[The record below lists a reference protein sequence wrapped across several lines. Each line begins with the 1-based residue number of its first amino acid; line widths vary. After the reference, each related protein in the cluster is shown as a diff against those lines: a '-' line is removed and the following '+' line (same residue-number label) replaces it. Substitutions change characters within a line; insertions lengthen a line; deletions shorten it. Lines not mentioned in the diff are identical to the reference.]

1 MILLRPTPV
10 LDTVVGMEPK
20 SWRDR
25 VHEEETLL
33 EQLNGLVSDAATRRA
48 EALREGVADLGTVA
62 DVARDLGRSW
72 QAVDQ
77 ALKRDERKRK
87 KASKPDATTT
97 E

>member
-1 MILLRPTPV
+1 M
-10 LDTVVGMEPK
+10 GMEPK

-25 VHEEETLL
+25 VREEETLL

-48 EALREGVADLGTVA
+48 EALREGVAELGTVA

-87 KASKPDATTT
+87 KASEPDAPTT

>member
-1 MILLRPTPV
+1 MIALRPTPM
-10 LDTVVGMEPK
+10 LDTLVPMNPK

-25 VHEEETLL
+25 VHDEEKLL

-48 EALREGVADLGTVA
+48 EALREGVAELGTVA

-87 KASKPDATTT
+87 KASAPDASTT

>member
-1 MILLRPTPV
+1 
-10 LDTVVGMEPK
+10 MEPK

-25 VHEEETLL
+25 VRDEETLL

-48 EALREGVADLGTVA
+48 EALREGVAELGTVA
-62 DVARDLGRSW
+62 DVARELGRSW

-87 KASKPDATTT
+87 KAPKPGASTT